1 MVFYRIERKNDVRT
15 RGSSSKPTESERSF
29 TIEAVGGRGSAAGAD
44 KNFRAWLAANAPTD
58 AFGNPIAEDGVE
70 LEENE
75 ESLRRLWTARVRYER
90 PAESEETKDETE
102 DKGETAPPFGMSLA
116 SFSTSGGTATIRRS
130 LATIAH
136 PIAGTAPDYGG
147 GIGWNGEEF
156 EGCEIVAPKFSF
168 ELSAVAPKG
177 FEANFGAFADAISNL
192 TGTTNATRFLGFLP
206 GTVLFLGV
214 TQGTASETD
223 GKRVWTLNY
232 AFAAAPHAT
241 LNVGGVAVFKPG
253 WAYLWT
259 LTEKSFDSK
268 RNVVVPVVRA
278 VYVEQ
283 TYPAADFGA
292 LARLVSIP
300 G

>member
-1 MVFYRIERKNDVRT
+1 MVYYRVERKNDVRT

-29 TIEAVGGRGSAAGAD
+29 TVEAVGGRGSVAGAD
-44 KNFRAWLAANAPTD
+44 KNFRAWLTANASTD

-90 PAESEETKDETE
+90 PAEPEETE
-102 DKGETAPPFGMSLA
+102 DEGETAMPFGMSLA

-130 LATIAH
+130 LGTVAY

-156 EGCEIVAPKFSF
+156 EGCEVVAPKFSF
-168 ELSAVAPKG
+168 ELRGVAPAN

-192 TGTTNATRFLGFLP
+192 TGTVNASRFLGFLP
-206 GTVLFLGV
+206 GTILFLGV

-241 LNVGGVAVFKPG
+241 LKVGGVAVFKPG

-268 RNVVVPVVRA
+268 RNAVVPVVRA
-278 VYVEQ
+278 VYVER
-283 TYPAADFGA
+283 TYRAADFNA
-292 LARLVSIP
+292 LGWS
-300 G
+300 